1 MVRLFG
7 RLTLQRRG
15 PRRVESIRLRVQA
28 SIPSG
33 AVVRVTDV
41 QLQPGRFVT
50 GWTLHP
56 SDLGVQPVPGWEWRN
71 GVVSG
76 GMTLVVAADV
86 ASASP
91 MLWDV
96 RGNADAVQVGQFR
109 FGRVSA
115 GARLDGSSH
124 TATQGAGIPPHL
136 TARSDV
142 DVPVSVAGRVLACCW
157 FRGVTVATNADLL
170 PPQPVHP
177 SGPITTAHAGWWQV
191 LAAHD
196 TWMDARGAHPDW
208 R

>member
-7 RLTLQRRG
+7 RLALHRRG
-15 PRRVESIRLRVQA
+15 GRQVESLRLRVQA
-28 SIPSG
+28 PIPSG
-33 AVVRVTDV
+33 AAVRVADV

-76 GMTLVVAADV
+76 DVVVVVAADT

-91 MLWDV
+91 TLWDV
-96 RGNADAVQVGQFR
+96 RGHADVQVGQYR
-109 FGRVSA
+109 FGRVA
-115 GARLDGSSH
+115 GAARVDGSTH

-142 DVPVSVAGRVLACCW
+142 DVPLSVGGRVLACCW
-157 FRGVTVATNADLL
+157 FRGVAVAADTNLTPPPPVHATGPLTVA
-170 PPQPVHP
+170 HP
-177 SGPITTAHAGWWQV
+177 GWWDV
-191 LAAHD
+191 TATHD
-196 TWMDARGAHPDW
+196 TWEDARADHPDW
-208 R
+208 S